1 MGQCP
6 NMTKMELIN
15 LFNLTDRP
23 FVNVHITCNSTAATR
38 QQVARCSGAAWLF
51 SGPKGND
58 LLPLGF
64 LTANVKRCHLDLK
77 RRT

>member
-38 QQVARCSGAAWLF
+38 RQITSPRAQPGCLGS
-51 SGPKGND
+51 
-58 LLPLGF
+58 PLGF
-64 LTANVKRCHLDLK
+64 QEANVKRRHLNPEK
-77 RRT
+77 HT